1 MSDRLFL
8 SEAQGRASLKYLEE
22 LEKRIESSLLNSDEF
37 FLIRED
43 DVCKKLMVSARS
55 MRRYRKQNYFRYI
68 RIGGQIFYYK
78 VSLLSDLLKYNLSHR
93 AHIKRR
99 EALGRNS

>member
-1 MSDRLFL
+1 MSNQFLL

-22 LEKRIESSLLNSDEF
+22 LENQFKSFPLNFDGNLL
-37 FLIRED
+37 LREE

-68 RIGGQIFYYK
+68 RIGGQVFYYK
-78 VSLLSDLLKYNLSHR
+78 MTFAIDLMRLNLLHEEQKQMF
-93 AHIKRR
+93 
-99 EALGRNS
+99 

>member
-1 MSDRLFL
+1 MGNRLFL

-22 LEKRIESSLLNSDEF
+22 LEKRIESTLLNSDDF
-37 FLIRED
+37 FLIREEE
-43 DVCKKLMVSARS
+43 VCKKLMVSVRS

-78 VSLLSDLLKYNLSHR
+78 VSFLSDLLQFNLSHR

-99 EALGRNS
+99 EVLNQD